1 MQSNQTHAD
10 LIRSAFTAQVGYIS
24 TSPAFVSEERLKW
37 LLDLVRLSGSAE
49 ELQELE
55 MLDVACGAGVV
66 AVPMAEHV
74 RYVTGLDLTPAV
86 IERAEELARERD
98 AGNCK
103 FVLGDA
109 GDLPFPEESFDIV
122 TCTSAFHHFDEPERI
137 MAQMARVL
145 KPGGALCALDIT
157 TSEVPPIRTLHQEM
171 ERLRDPSHITN
182 LTPSTWRRMAQKAGL
197 SVKLLGVLPS
207 YRDLD
212 EWMTICPTESRDR
225 VRSLFEQDVVDGK
238 SGLDVRR
245 DGDAIL
251 FTHPMLLVR
260 AEKIESEGGWK

>member
-1 MQSNQTHAD
+1 MQPTQSHAD
-10 LIRSAFTAQVGYIS
+10 LIRSAFTAQAGYIS

-37 LLDLVRLSGSAE
+37 LLDLVRMSGSAE
-49 ELQELE
+49 ELSGLE

-66 AVPMAEHV
+66 AVPMAGHV
-74 RYVTGLDLTPAV
+74 GQVTGLDLTPAV
-86 IERAEELARERD
+86 IEKAEELAGERN
-98 AGNCK
+98 AANCK

-109 GDLPFPEESFDIV
+109 ADLPFPDDSFDIV

-145 KPGGALCALDIT
+145 KPGAALCALDIT
-157 TSEVPPIRTLHQEM
+157 TSEVPPVRALHQEM

-182 LTPSTWRRMAQKAGL
+182 LTPSNWRRMAQKAGL

-212 EWMTICPTESRDR
+212 EWMTICPSETRDA
-225 VRSLFEQDVVDGK
+225 VRALFEQDVVDGR

-245 DGDAIL
+245 DGAAVL

-260 AEKIESEGGWK
+260 AEKI

>member
-1 MQSNQTHAD
+1 MQSKQSHAD
-10 LIRSAFTAQVGYIS
+10 LIRSAFTAQAGYIS

-37 LLDLVRLSGSAE
+37 LLDLVRLSGSDD
-49 ELQELE
+49 ELRELE

-74 RYVTGLDLTPAV
+74 RHVTGLDLTPAV
-86 IERAEELARERD
+86 IEKAEELAAEKNVS
-98 AGNCK
+98 NCK

-109 GDLPFPEESFDIV
+109 SDLPFPDGSFDIV

-145 KPGGALCALDIT
+145 RPGGALCALDIT
-157 TSEVPPIRTLHQEM
+157 TSEVPPIRALHQEM

-182 LTPSTWRRMAQKAGL
+182 LTPSNWRRMAQNAGL
-197 SVKLLGVLPS
+197 NVKLLGVLPS

-212 EWMTICPTESRDR
+212 EWMTICPSETRDR
-225 VRSLFEQDVVDGK
+225 VRLLFEQDVVDDK
-238 SGLDVRR
+238 SGLEVRR

-251 FTHPMLLVR
+251 FTHPMLLIR
-260 AEKIESEGGWK
+260 AEKT